1 VLLSGEP
8 RVAVMFQASRPVRE
22 LPELARRAEALGLDE
37 LWMAEDCFLHSGP
50 AAAAAALAV
59 TERLSVGI
67 GLLPVSVRN
76 PAIAA
81 MELAT
86 LANLYPGRT
95 RVAFG
100 HGVEAWM
107 RQIGARPADRVVAL
121 EEVVGTVRALL
132 RGEEVSFQGQT
143 VSIDAV
149 ALESPPDPPPNV
161 LIGTTGRRGVEVAAR
176 VADGV
181 LLPEGASAGA
191 VAWVREALGPEQQIV
206 VYSWLR
212 VDDDT
217 DRAREVVRP
226 LVRTWRDGGMYPN
239 LVRLGGVPVDGDVDD
254 GAVDSVAIV
263 GAPEQCAAAVA
274 RLAAA
279 GASTVVVV
287 PVGDGAEEQVERL
300 SADVAPLLERG

>member
-1 VLLSGEP
+1 VLLTRLG
-8 RVAVMFQASRPVRE
+8 VMFQASRPVRE
-22 LPELARRAEALGLDE
+22 LPDFARRAEALGLDE

-86 LANLYPGRT
+86 LGNLYPGRM

-107 RQIGARPADRVVAL
+107 RQIGARPENRVVAL
-121 EEVVGTVRALL
+121 EEVVGTVRSLL
-132 RGEEVSFQGQT
+132 RGEEVSFEGRT
-143 VSIDAV
+143 VSIGAV
-149 ALESPPDPPPNV
+149 ALESPPDPVPTV
-161 LIGTTGRRGVEVAAR
+161 LVGTTGQRGVEVAAR

-181 LLPEGASAGA
+181 LLPEGASEGA
-191 VAWVREALGPEQQIV
+191 VAWAREALGADGRVV

-212 VDDDT
+212 IDDDG

-226 LVRTWRDGGMYPN
+226 LARTWRDGGMYPN
-239 LVRLGGVPVDGDVDD
+239 LVRLGDVPPDGHVDD
-254 GAVDSVAIV
+254 DAIDRVAIA
-263 GAPEQCAAAVA
+263 GAPEECAAAVA

-287 PVGDGAEEQVERL
+287 PVGDGAAEQIERL
-300 SADVAPLLERG
+300 SADVAPLLERA

>member
-1 VLLSGEP
+1 VLLTRLG
-8 RVAVMFQASRPVRE
+8 VMFQASRPVRE
-22 LPELARRAEALGLDE
+22 LPELAHRAEALGLDD

-50 AAAAAALAV
+50 AAAAAALAA

-76 PAIAA
+76 PALAA

-86 LANLYPGRT
+86 LANLFPDRT
-95 RVAFG
+95 QVAFG

-107 RQIGARPADRVVAL
+107 RQIGARPADRIVAL
-121 EEVVGTVRALL
+121 EETVGTVRSLL
-132 RGEEVSFQGQT
+132 GGDEVSFQGRI

-149 ALESPPDPPPNV
+149 ALESPPEPPPTV
-161 LIGTTGRRGVEVAAR
+161 LIGTTGRRGVEVAGR

-191 VAWVREALGPEQQIV
+191 VSWVREALGPDQRIV

-212 VDDDT
+212 VDDDA

-239 LVRLGGVPVDGDVDD
+239 LVRLAGVPVEGDVDD
-254 GAVDSVAIV
+254 GAVESVAIA
-263 GAPEQCAAAVA
+263 GAPEECAAAVA
-274 RLAAA
+274 RLGAA

-287 PVGDGAEEQVERL
+287 PVGDDAEEQVERL